1 MALSHPNL
9 KTKDKQ
15 KLQKNPDLHSIS
27 TMQKFFIISVKAS
40 FSMQQLHK

>member
-15 KLQKNPDLHSIS
+15 KLQKKSGFAFNFNNAKNFHHIS
-27 TMQKFFIISVKAS
+27 ESLIFHATIA
-40 FSMQQLHK
+40 